1 MLRYAEVL
9 DRVDVAVFE
18 VERRV
23 AAVTARHAPLDGHH
37 TCVAGGDRG
46 HDDRAAVHVGDP
58 LARVEA
64 AARHA
69 VPERM
74 AERVDDV
81 ALESVG
87 RVEQFVDDEFL
98 RERGV
103 DAVEVYRVQSVL
115 GGHRFAAYAFDAVVD
130 EELGVGQ
137 PRDVAAHET
146 RELGVDLPDAGNQ
159 AQPYLVAQVLGRAV
173 RRILPEGDAVGDG
186 VLQNLLARSEHQRSD
201 DLADLRRNA
210 RQPAQARAAQQV
222 DEERLDRVVGMVGD
236 RHHRVAVFAA
246 QGVEPCV
253 AQPPGGHLHRLAR
266 ALHFGR
272 RFEAFVV
279 ELDAVFPCLFLH
291 QHLILVALRA
301 PQLEIAVR
309 HADPVAAAREERQH
323 DHRVHAARNGQ
334 QNAVVVRRQIV
345 VGDVFAESL

>member
-1 MLRYAEVL
+1 
-9 DRVDVAVFE
+9 
-18 VERRV
+18 
-23 AAVTARHAPLDGHH
+23 
-37 TCVAGGDRG
+37 
-46 HDDRAAVHVGDP
+46 
-58 LARVEA
+58 
-64 AARHA
+64 
-69 VPERM
+69 M

-87 RVEQFVDDEFL
+87 RVEQLVDDELL
-98 RERGV
+98 RERRV

-137 PRDVAAHET
+137 PCDVAAHET

-236 RHHRVAVFAA
+236 RTTV
-246 QGVEPCV
+246 
-253 AQPPGGHLHRLAR
+253 
-266 ALHFGR
+266 
-272 RFEAFVV
+272 
-279 ELDAVFPCLFLH
+279 
-291 QHLILVALRA
+291 
-301 PQLEIAVR
+301 
-309 HADPVAAAREERQH
+309 
-323 DHRVHAARNGQ
+323 
-334 QNAVVVRRQIV
+334 
-345 VGDVFAESL
+345 